1 MPIKRVLRADRL
13 RRIPAQ
19 FSWID
24 HRLVREH
31 YIERCDVHSLALYLF
46 VLTVADA
53 QGLSYYGDATLCRA
67 LAMSPEQL
75 TQARVTLTRVGLI
88 AYERPLY
95 QVLALGSLGS
105 MDSSPSA
112 ERARQST
119 PQPIGSSLQRWYQ
132 HLKRKAI

>member
-31 YIERCDVHSLALYLF
+31 YIERCDARSLALYLF

-53 QGLSYYGDATLCRA
+53 QGLSFYGEASLCRA
-67 LAMSPEQL
+67 LSMSAQQL
-75 TQARVTLTRVGLI
+75 AHARATLMRIGLI

-95 QVLALGSLGS
+95 QVLSLEPQHPAPP
-105 MDSSPSA
+105 SP
-112 ERARQST
+112 RA
-119 PQPIGSSLQRWYQ
+119 PEAIGSALARVHR
-132 HLKRKAI
+132 HLKRKAF

>member
-31 YIERCDVHSLALYLF
+31 YIERCDAQALALYLF
-46 VLTVADA
+46 VLTVSDA
-53 QGLSYYGDATLCRA
+53 QGLSFYGEASLCRA
-67 LAMSPEQL
+67 LSMSAEQL
-75 TQARVTLTRVGLI
+75 AHARATLMRIELI

-95 QVLALGSLGS
+95 QVLSLEPIHHAPPSLRTPEPMGAAL
-105 MDSSPSA
+105 
-112 ERARQST
+112 ARVH
-119 PQPIGSSLQRWYQ
+119 Q
-132 HLKRKAI
+132 HLKRKTP